1 MGGTIKLR
9 SKLGEGSCFIVEL
22 ELGIHEVPKEEEK
35 IIDKVSL
42 KGVKALLVE
51 DNELNMEIATE
62 ILSDEG
68 MEITPAVNGK
78 EAVDT
83 FTDSAVGT
91 FDLILMDVMMPVMN
105 GLEATMAIRA
115 SSHPQAKT
123 IPIIAMTANAYK
135 EDEEKV
141 IAAGMNAHVAKPVN
155 VDLLMTV
162 LGHYVGNSVGNG
174 NVKSAAG
181 G

>member
-1 MGGTIKLR
+1 M
-9 SKLGEGSCFIVEL
+9 
-22 ELGIHEVPKEEEK
+22 PKEDEK
-35 IIDKVSL
+35 ISDKVSL

-62 ILSDEG
+62 ILGDEE
-68 MEITPAVNGK
+68 MVITQAVNGK
-78 EAVDT
+78 EALDI

-91 FDLILMDVMMPVMN
+91 YDVILMDVMMPVMN

-115 SSHPQAKT
+115 SSHPQART

-155 VDLLMTV
+155 VDLLMSV
-162 LGHYVGNSVGNG
+162 LGHYVGSSVSTASG
-174 NVKSAAG
+174 
-181 G
+181 

>member
-1 MGGTIKLR
+1 M
-9 SKLGEGSCFIVEL
+9 
-22 ELGIHEVPKEEEK
+22 PKEDEK
-35 IIDKVSL
+35 ISDKVSL

-62 ILSDEG
+62 ILGDEE
-68 MEITPAVNGK
+68 MVITQAVNGK
-78 EAVDT
+78 DALDK

-91 FDLILMDVMMPVMN
+91 YDVILMDVMMPVMN
-105 GLEATMAIRA
+105 GIEATMAIRA
-115 SSHPQAKT
+115 SAHPQART

-162 LGHYVGNSVGNG
+162 LGHYVGNSV
-174 NVKSAAG
+174 SAASG
-181 G
+181 

>member
-1 MGGTIKLR
+1 M
-9 SKLGEGSCFIVEL
+9 
-22 ELGIHEVPKEEEK
+22 PKEDEK
-35 IIDKVSL
+35 ISDKVSL

-62 ILSDEG
+62 ILGDEE
-68 MEITPAVNGK
+68 MVITQAVNGK
-78 EAVDT
+78 DALDK

-91 FDLILMDVMMPVMN
+91 YDVILMDVMMPVMN
-105 GLEATMAIRA
+105 GIEAPMAIRA
-115 SSHPQAKT
+115 SAHPQART

-162 LGHYVGNSVGNG
+162 LGHYVGNSV
-174 NVKSAAG
+174 SAASG
-181 G
+181 

>member
-1 MGGTIKLR
+1 
-9 SKLGEGSCFIVEL
+9 
-22 ELGIHEVPKEEEK
+22 
-35 IIDKVSL
+35 
-42 KGVKALLVE
+42 LVE

-62 ILSDEG
+62 ILGDEE
-68 MEITPAVNGK
+68 MVITQAVNGK
-78 EAVDT
+78 EALDI

-91 FDLILMDVMMPVMN
+91 YDVILMDVMMPVMN

-115 SSHPQAKT
+115 SSHPQART

-155 VDLLMTV
+155 VDLLMSV
-162 LGHYVGNSVGNG
+162 LGHYVGSSVSTASG
-174 NVKSAAG
+174 
-181 G
+181 

>member
-1 MGGTIKLR
+1 MGGTIAVK
-9 SKLGEGSCFIVEL
+9 STLGEGSCFTVEL
-22 ELGIHEVPKEEEK
+22 NLGIHEMPKEDEK
-35 IIDKVSL
+35 ISDKVSL

-62 ILSDEG
+62 ILGDEE
-68 MEITPAVNGK
+68 MVITQAVNGK
-78 EAVDT
+78 DALDK

-91 FDLILMDVMMPVMN
+91 YDVILMDVMMPVMN
-105 GLEATMAIRA
+105 GIEATMAIRA
-115 SSHPQAKT
+115 SAHPQART

-162 LGHYVGNSVGNG
+162 LGHYVGNSV
-174 NVKSAAG
+174 SAASG
-181 G
+181 